1 MTLTSEQELTQSEK
15 AILALMK
22 TLDPE
27 SLRYQTLEAAL
38 AFKGSWIFLAEKLT
52 AVHQANAYKEWGH
65 KGLVSYSQQELHVTS
80 NTVKKLVRGFQWLQ
94 NEAPQYIDAQPKA
107 PQLPPP
113 DRPPLDI
120 QMVST
125 LAKAQDKLLNTP
137 GGEEAY
143 LSLKQAALSGAHS
156 TTSLSKQLKASLP
169 EPEEKGHEVHKK
181 RALRKALTSAVQ
193 VIMQLQAWDD
203 DDLLLSEAEALREKI
218 ATAIE
223 RVSEEIA

>member
-1 MTLTSEQELTQSEK
+1 
-15 AILALMK
+15 MK

-52 AVHQANAYKEWGH
+52 EVHQANSYKEWGH
-65 KGLVSYSQQELHVTS
+65 KGLVSYSQQELHITS

-94 NEAPQYIDAQPKA
+94 NEAPQYIDARPKG
-107 PQLPPP
+107 PQSPPP
-113 DRPPLDI
+113 DCPPLDI

-125 LAKAQDKLLNTP
+125 LAKAQDKLLDTP
-137 GGEEAY
+137 GGEKAY
-143 LSLKQAALSGAHS
+143 LTLKQAALSGAHS

-169 EPEEKGHEVHKK
+169 EPELKGHEVHKK

-203 DDLLLSEAEALREKI
+203 DDLLLTEAEALREKI
-218 ATAIE
+218 ANAIE
-223 RVSEEIA
+223 RVSGDLD